1 MKSDR
6 PRCEV
11 CGEELTQP
19 SLGRRRRYCS
29 RSCQARAY
37 RARQHPA
44 PAPHRRPVRPQ
55 RLTMVAI
62 VRAAV
67 DLADR
72 EGLDGLSMRRLAT
85 DLGVATTSLYRHF
98 PDRDALL
105 AEMAELALAETP
117 PPPADLT
124 GWRTRL
130 SYEAHGEWQ
139 LYRRHPWMLPVLAQT
154 RPPMG
159 PTLLDHLERSFAA
172 LYRPG
177 MTRETM
183 LAIYLSVSGLVQ
195 GLALLLN
202 SERTPIDTVTA
213 ETRAAETIALVSP
226 DTHPMLFQ
234 FFEDDADGL
243 DMDLDKLLDD
253 CLALLFDGVA
263 IRHFPT

>member
-1 MKSDR
+1 
-6 PRCEV
+6 
-11 CGEELTQP
+11 
-19 SLGRRRRYCS
+19 
-29 RSCQARAY
+29 
-37 RARQHPA
+37 
-44 PAPHRRPVRPQ
+44 
-55 RLTMVAI
+55 MVAI